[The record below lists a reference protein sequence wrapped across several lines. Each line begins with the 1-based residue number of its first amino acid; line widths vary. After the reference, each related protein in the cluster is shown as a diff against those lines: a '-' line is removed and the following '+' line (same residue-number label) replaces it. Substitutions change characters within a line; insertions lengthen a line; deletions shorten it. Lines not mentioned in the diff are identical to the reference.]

1 VTWISFRSVAGCGER
16 ARHNHSVESTANS
29 LIRSLTGRPLGPA
42 PSAVLAGRAR
52 KRYAAFSCGQ
62 LCALAALAVW
72 AAPLSAQKW
81 QLQYFYD
88 REKSSLAITD
98 IAFASASRGVAV
110 GVISNGKREQPT
122 AVVTSDGGAHWQLV
136 PLKETPVSL
145 FLLNEDLGW
154 IVTDSAI
161 WRTSETGKSW
171 VKVAKMKPGILRVYF
186 ANEKRGWAVGAM
198 KTVLETNDGGAHWSP
213 VAAAAVPNT
222 KPQNTAY
229 TWITFANPEAGLI
242 TGLSIPPEQLRRPP
256 EWYDPERAARRQE
269 APHLSLSLDTRDGG
283 KTWRYS
289 SASLFGEMTRVR
301 FQQLRIGLSLVEF
314 SEAFAWPSE
323 VYRLYP
329 GRNEIESVYREKDRA
344 ISDIWLTSTGT
355 AYLTGTEVI
364 GRLRAAVP
372 SKVKVLKSEDYSKW
386 DEMEV
391 DYRAVANRTII
402 AAADDH
408 NLWLATDTGM
418 ILKLVE

>member
-1 VTWISFRSVAGCGER
+1 VTSIPFRSFAGRGKKPSGLLKKAAAIANDKQGRLSFTVPRPSFRG
-16 ARHNHSVESTANS
+16 
-29 LIRSLTGRPLGPA
+29 L
-42 PSAVLAGRAR
+42 
-52 KRYAAFSCGQ
+52 
-62 LCALAALAVW
+62 LCALAALAAW
-72 AAPLSAQKW
+72 ALPLSAQKW

-88 REKSSLAITD
+88 REKSSLGITD
-98 IAFASASRGVAV
+98 IAFASPSRGVAV
-110 GVISNGKREQPT
+110 GVISNGKREEPT

-154 IVTDSAI
+154 MVTEGAI

-171 VKVAKMKPGILRVYF
+171 IKLAKMKPGILRVYF
-186 ANEKRGWAVGAM
+186 VNEKRGWAVGAM
-198 KTVLETNDGGAHWSP
+198 KTVLETNDGGAHWTP
-213 VAAAAVPNT
+213 VTAAAEPAT

-229 TWITFANPEAGLI
+229 TWIAFVNPEAGLI
-242 TGLSIPPEQLRRPP
+242 TGLSIPPEQFRQRPP
-256 EWYDPERAARRQE
+256 EWYDPERASRRQE
-269 APHLSLSLDTRDGG
+269 APHLSLSLDTSDGG

-289 SASLFGEMTRVR
+289 SASIFGEMTRVR
-301 FQQLRIGLSLVEF
+301 FQQYRMGLSLVEF

-329 GRNEIESVYREKDRA
+329 GHNKIESVYREKDRA

-372 SKVKVLKSEDYSKW
+372 SKVKVLKSNDYSKW